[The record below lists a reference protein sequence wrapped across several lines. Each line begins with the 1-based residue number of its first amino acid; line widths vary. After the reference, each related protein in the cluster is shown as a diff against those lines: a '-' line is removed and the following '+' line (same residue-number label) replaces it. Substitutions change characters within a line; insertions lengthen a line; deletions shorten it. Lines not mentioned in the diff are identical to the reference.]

1 MKKLT
6 QTFKWILLFLF
17 ISNANATLINVTEN
31 TDFMNS
37 NGGGSDLGTFDIGI
51 NYVSGSVLRKTSPQ
65 PGFGDYAD
73 FWEAELLAGQKITAI
88 SVIISDIVNELGYF
102 LGAADNN
109 VGGPGPFGAQAY
121 LHTAGNGNKMLLA
134 KDGTS
139 FPFFANRYYFGA
151 TTYVGTNTGYSY
163 QWQITVESISG
174 TPTNGTPVPEPTS
187 FVLFLAGLLALRMKL
202 S

>member
-6 QTFKWILLFLF
+6 TILKWILLFAF
-17 ISNANATLINVTEN
+17 IGSANATLINITET

-37 NGGGSDLGTFDIGI
+37 NGGGSDLGTFDLGI
-51 NYVSGSVLRKTSPQ
+51 NYVSGSVLRNSSAQ
-65 PGFGDYAD
+65 SGFGDYAD

-88 SVIISDIVNELGYF
+88 SVIISNIVNQSGYF
-102 LGAADNN
+102 LGAADNK
-109 VGGPGPFGAQAY
+109 VGGFGPFGAQAY
-121 LHTAGNGNKMLLA
+121 LRAAGNGNKMLSA
-134 KDGTS
+134 TGGTS
-139 FPFFANRYYFGA
+139 FPFFTNRYYFGA
-151 TTYVGTNTGYSY
+151 TTYVGTDTGYSY